1 MGVEA
6 LSLHFDDTPER
17 LYCYTSR
24 DFFILITM
32 GYESV
37 SALIVLIILVALWFG
52 WLPNHTINGM
62 KTMLEHR
69 EDRFSP
75 TLHLVGEWSIAR
87 ICDGTGMLAKEACMQ
102 PTQQKRKLTPERIAR
117 IRAARRAAIRRRCV
131 LVASLAVLTFL
142 VFLAGCSGLFSPAF
156 ALIPGA
162 MVAVVLY
169 FGSRASKHARQWE
182 ARVAKMVANSKRN
195 VEDSLYK
202 SHNSDV
208 VSRLGNR
215 SGVGAIDDGAAVYDD
230 TVDYAAV
237 ADAVADAD
245 RVENFESDAS
255 GAASRALV
263 ERCGDSRDD
272 TATSVME
279 QHEIRVALRRAAEE
293 RDAVLRER
301 NVSKS
306 SERSEFV
313 NSSSEDV
320 SDNAEAASGANNNQD
335 LISFSLGSD
344 SQNESNNSS
353 LNPAPESLEIK
364 STKQVVKAI
373 PVDKSTEAAKSAKS
387 SKFIESSANAN
398 SSKFHAEEQAS
409 DVEAPESSEDS
420 LGVANLHEVLARR
433 NA

>member
-6 LSLHFDDTPER
+6 LSLHFDDTPKR

-24 DFFILITM
+24 DFLILITM

-142 VFLAGCSGLFSPAF
+142 VLLAGCSGLFSPAF

-162 MVAVVLY
+162 MLAVVLY

-182 ARVAKMVANSKRN
+182 ARVAKMGANSKRN

-215 SGVGAIDDGAAVYDD
+215 SGVGAIDDGAV
-230 TVDYAAV
+230 VDCASV
-237 ADAVADAD
+237 AGDAFADAD
-245 RVENFESDAS
+245 RVENFEDSAS
-255 GAASRALV
+255 GAENRAFV
-263 ERCGDSRDD
+263 EHCGDSRDD

-301 NVSKS
+301 NASKS
-306 SERSEFV
+306 SEFV
-313 NSSSEDV
+313 NSSSEDA
-320 SDNAEAASGANNNQD
+320 SDNAEAASNANNSQD

-353 LNPAPESLEIK
+353 LNLAPESLEIK
-364 STKQVVKAI
+364 STKQVAKAI
-373 PVDKSTEAAKSAKS
+373 PVDKSAETIKSAKS
-387 SKFIESSANAN
+387 SKVIESSANAN
-398 SSKFHAEEQAS
+398 SSKFHAEEQTS

-420 LGVANLHEVLARR
+420 LGVANLHDVLARR

>member
-6 LSLHFDDTPER
+6 LSLHFDDTPKR

-24 DFFILITM
+24 DFLILITM

-117 IRAARRAAIRRRCV
+117 VRAARRAAIRRRCV

-195 VEDSLYK
+195 VEDSLYEN
-202 SHNSDV
+202 HNSDV

-215 SGVGAIDDGAAVYDD
+215 SGVGAIDGGAA
-230 TVDYAAV
+230 VDYAAV

-245 RVENFESDAS
+245 SVENFESDAS

-301 NVSKS
+301 NASKS

-320 SDNAEAASGANNNQD
+320 SDNAEAVSGANNNQD

-364 STKQVVKAI
+364 STKQVAKAI
-373 PVDKSTEAAKSAKS
+373 PVDKSAEAAKSSKS

>member
-6 LSLHFDDTPER
+6 LSLHFDDTPKR
-17 LYCYTSR
+17 LYCYTYR
-24 DFFILITM
+24 DFLILITM

-142 VFLAGCSGLFSPAF
+142 VLLAGCSGLFSPAF

-162 MVAVVLY
+162 MLAVVLY

-182 ARVAKMVANSKRN
+182 ARVAKMGANSKRN
-195 VEDSLYK
+195 VEDSLYE

-215 SGVGAIDDGAAVYDD
+215 SGVGAIDDGTAVDGAV
-230 TVDYAAV
+230 VDCASVAGDAF
-237 ADAVADAD
+237 ADAY
-245 RVENFESDAS
+245 RVENFEVSAS
-255 GAASRALV
+255 GAESRALV
-263 ERCGDSRDD
+263 ENCGDSRDD

-301 NVSKS
+301 NASKS
-306 SERSEFV
+306 SEFV
-313 NSSSEDV
+313 NSSSEDA
-320 SDNAEAASGANNNQD
+320 SDNAEAASNANNSQD

-353 LNPAPESLEIK
+353 LNIAPESLEIK
-364 STKQVVKAI
+364 STKQVAKAI
-373 PVDKSTEAAKSAKS
+373 PVDKSAETIKSAKS
-387 SKFIESSANAN
+387 SKVIESSANAN
-398 SSKFHAEEQAS
+398 SSKFHAEEQTS

-420 LGVANLHEVLARR
+420 LGVANLHDVLARR
-433 NA
+433 NS

>member
-1 MGVEA
+1 
-6 LSLHFDDTPER
+6 
-17 LYCYTSR
+17 
-24 DFFILITM
+24 M

-37 SALIVLIILVALWFG
+37 SALIVLIILIALWFG

-142 VFLAGCSGLFSPAF
+142 VFLAGCSGMFSPAF

-182 ARVAKMVANSKRN
+182 ARVAKMVANSKRK
-195 VEDSLYK
+195 VEDSLYE

-215 SGVGAIDDGAAVYDD
+215 SGVGAIDGGAA
-230 TVDYAAV
+230 VDYAAV

-263 ERCGDSRDD
+263 EHCGDSRDD

-301 NVSKS
+301 NASKS

-364 STKQVVKAI
+364 STKQVAKAI
-373 PVDKSTEAAKSAKS
+373 PVDKSAEAAKSAKS

-420 LGVANLHEVLARR
+420 LGVANLHDVLARR

>member
-1 MGVEA
+1 
-6 LSLHFDDTPER
+6 
-17 LYCYTSR
+17 
-24 DFFILITM
+24 M

-37 SALIVLIILVALWFG
+37 SALIVLIILIALWFG

-182 ARVAKMVANSKRN
+182 ARVAKMVANSKRK
-195 VEDSLYK
+195 VEDSLYE

-215 SGVGAIDDGAAVYDD
+215 SGVGAIDGGAA
-230 TVDYAAV
+230 VDYAAV

-263 ERCGDSRDD
+263 EHCGDSRDD

-301 NVSKS
+301 NASKS

-364 STKQVVKAI
+364 STKQVAKAI
-373 PVDKSTEAAKSAKS
+373 PVDKSAEAAKSAKS

-420 LGVANLHEVLARR
+420 LGVANLHDVLARR

>member
-1 MGVEA
+1 
-6 LSLHFDDTPER
+6 
-17 LYCYTSR
+17 
-24 DFFILITM
+24 M

-182 ARVAKMVANSKRN
+182 ARVAKMGANSKRN
-195 VEDSLYK
+195 VEDSLYEN
-202 SHNSDV
+202 HNSDV
-208 VSRLGNR
+208 VSRLGNS
-215 SGVGAIDDGAAVYDD
+215 SGVGAIDGGAA
-230 TVDYAAV
+230 VDYAAV
-237 ADAVADAD
+237 ADAVVDAD

-301 NVSKS
+301 NASKS

-320 SDNAEAASGANNNQD
+320 SDNAEAVSGANNNQD

-364 STKQVVKAI
+364 STKQVAKAI
-373 PVDKSTEAAKSAKS
+373 PVDKSAEAAKSAKS
-387 SKFIESSANAN
+387 SKVIESSANAN

-420 LGVANLHEVLARR
+420 LGVANLHDVLARR

>member
-1 MGVEA
+1 M
-6 LSLHFDDTPER
+6 
-17 LYCYTSR
+17 
-24 DFFILITM
+24 
-32 GYESV
+32 
-37 SALIVLIILVALWFG
+37 LIILVALWFG

-182 ARVAKMVANSKRN
+182 ARVAKMGANSKRN
-195 VEDSLYK
+195 VEDSLYEN
-202 SHNSDV
+202 HNSDV
-208 VSRLGNR
+208 VSRLGNS
-215 SGVGAIDDGAAVYDD
+215 SGVGAIDGGAA
-230 TVDYAAV
+230 VDYAAV
-237 ADAVADAD
+237 ADAVVDAD

-301 NVSKS
+301 NASKS

-320 SDNAEAASGANNNQD
+320 SDNAEAVSGANNNQD

-364 STKQVVKAI
+364 STKQVAKAI
-373 PVDKSTEAAKSAKS
+373 PVDKSAEAAKSAKS
-387 SKFIESSANAN
+387 SKVIESSANAN

-420 LGVANLHEVLARR
+420 LGVANLHDVLARR

>member
-1 MGVEA
+1 
-6 LSLHFDDTPER
+6 
-17 LYCYTSR
+17 
-24 DFFILITM
+24 M

-182 ARVAKMVANSKRN
+182 ARVAKMGANSKRN
-195 VEDSLYK
+195 VEDSLYEN
-202 SHNSDV
+202 HNSDV

-215 SGVGAIDDGAAVYDD
+215 SGVGAIDGGAAVYG
-230 TVDYAAV
+230 AAV

-245 RVENFESDAS
+245 RVENFESDTS

-301 NVSKS
+301 NASKS

-364 STKQVVKAI
+364 STKQVAKAI
-373 PVDKSTEAAKSAKS
+373 PVDKSAEAAKSAKS

-398 SSKFHAEEQAS
+398 SSKFHAEEQVS